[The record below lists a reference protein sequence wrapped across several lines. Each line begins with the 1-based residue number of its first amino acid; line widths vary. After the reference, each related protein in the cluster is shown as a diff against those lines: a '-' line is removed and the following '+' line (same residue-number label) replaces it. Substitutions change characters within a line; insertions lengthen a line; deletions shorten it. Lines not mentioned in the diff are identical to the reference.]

1 MLRSAVPDDGF
12 SKNTPVNFRSYFE
25 ANEPFPSNLMGS
37 DASVPDDA
45 SAAPSNDDDS
55 ANEEIVVI
63 TSMKDEIDKADEG
76 NELRMSIDTS
86 NLLGFS
92 YVFPNDGVDMRNTV
106 KEVDED
112 TDEVTVEDL
121 NCQQTKVDYNKIINM
136 LNKREEDGDELWRSS
151 KS

>member
-1 MLRSAVPDDGF
+1 MSRQLAPAEIKEMLDDRE
-12 SKNTPVNFRSYFE
+12 KWERLE
-25 ANEPFPSNLMGS
+25 ANLREQGAWNQQ
-37 DASVPDDA
+37 
-45 SAAPSNDDDS
+45 
-55 ANEEIVVI
+55 
-63 TSMKDEIDKADEG
+63 DEIDKADEG

-121 NCQQTKVDYNKIINM
+121 NCQQTKE
-136 LNKREEDGDELWRSS
+136 RHDE
-151 KS
+151 